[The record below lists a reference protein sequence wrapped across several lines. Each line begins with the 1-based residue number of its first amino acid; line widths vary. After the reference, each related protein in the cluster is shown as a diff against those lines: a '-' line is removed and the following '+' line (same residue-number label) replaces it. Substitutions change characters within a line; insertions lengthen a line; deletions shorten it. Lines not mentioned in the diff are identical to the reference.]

1 MQGAEDC
8 QRDGETQIAQGYDLV
23 EAAGAGDIGLGG
35 PEGNQENQDAGAAH
49 RYRGAR
55 NVKKRRENNWVHVD
69 GEVRGLYLR
78 RVLRGQYGLKLYN
91 EEKASPLV
99 AG

>member
-1 MQGAEDC
+1 
-8 QRDGETQIAQGYDLV
+8 
-23 EAAGAGDIGLGG
+23 
-35 PEGNQENQDAGAAH
+35 
-49 RYRGAR
+49 
-55 NVKKRRENNWVHVD
+55 VHVD